1 MRKGAEREFLPLIVF
16 RGVWSQY
23 HGDFFF
29 LFVFEKIG
37 YAIKLNM
44 VILEWCSDQL
54 WSPDAI

>member
-1 MRKGAEREFLPLIVF
+1 MVI
-16 RGVWSQY
+16 
-23 HGDFFF
+23 FFF